1 MNKKAKTSRHAGYRG
16 QRAQAGKGANGYARA
31 IEAVSMCTTS

>member
-1 MNKKAKTSRHAGYRG
+1 MNKKAKTSRHADYRG